1 MLLTN
6 TASWTY
12 SKRQVCQG
20 VDVVLAFITEPIWVK
35 AFRVRIVLGVT
46 VQPNDGNKEDF
57 SWMYFHRRVR
67 FQYVGSNTHSINSC
81 SWWIESQSFCKYNK
95 TSCFAQKCNLR
106 RLQRVY
112 CVRWCTGVTKMCL
125 YCVRWCTGVTKMC
138 LYCVRWCTGV
148 TKMCLYCVRWCTGV
162 TKMCLYYVRWC
173 TGVTNMCLYC
183 VRWCTGVTKMCL
195 YFESAIPYL
204 GTHVIV
210 V

>member
-125 YCVRWCTGVTKMC
+125 Y
-138 LYCVRWCTGV
+138 
-148 TKMCLYCVRWCTGV
+148 
-162 TKMCLYYVRWC
+162 
-173 TGVTNMCLYC
+173 
-183 VRWCTGVTKMCL
+183 
-195 YFESAIPYL
+195 FESAIPYL

-210 V
+210 VWFMPMRKVCPSLCQLRSSQMLTALCSGLLYKISPKSDNKCGSTDTNSLMP